1 MASLASQLAVPAA
14 ARVAR
19 ARRAARVV
27 STRSRV
33 VAPASG
39 TSPETDSAPTVAAS
53 AASPTASPPPAA
65 SPVAPP
71 SPSPP
76 SPAAEDY
83 DALERQALVRRLLGL
98 AAATSRGQQADRDSR
113 AVIED
118 VLVELEFLNP
128 TTEPA
133 RSVDGEWCLV
143 YANVEAFR
151 SSPFFWGFQ
160 KIVPGGED
168 LAKRLFEFTA
178 GLPVAGTRGPF
189 GQIQQTFSLESNEL
203 VSEVEMKI
211 FDPFFAV
218 LDGISG
224 TVVSTANVK
233 VKQGGDGDTLLVAPR
248 TTRVRN
254 ANVGG
259 VVLDQIVVPTSDLMS
274 GVVDGG
280 AVEAEAVVTYVDD
293 TLRVTRVGEKLD
305 QVFVY
310 TRKNAFD
317 DM

>member
-1 MASLASQLAVPAA
+1 MESRASQLAVPAA
-14 ARVAR
+14 AARVAR
-19 ARRAARVV
+19 ARRGARVV
-27 STRSRV
+27 SMRSRA
-33 VAPASG
+33 VAAASG

-53 AASPTASPPPAA
+53 AASPAATVVPPSP
-65 SPVAPP
+65 APP
-71 SPSPP
+71 SP
-76 SPAAEDY
+76 AEEDF

-113 AVIED
+113 AAIED

-128 TTEPA
+128 TEEPA
-133 RSVDGEWCLV
+133 RRVDGEWSLV

-160 KIVPGGED
+160 KIVPGGEE
-168 LAKRLFEFTA
+168 LASKVFEFTA

-189 GQIQQTFSLESNEL
+189 GAISQTLSLESGEL
-203 VSEVEMKI
+203 VSEVEMRI

-218 LDGISG
+218 AAGIAG
-224 TVVSTANVK
+224 TVVSTANVNIK
-233 VKQGGDGDTLLVAPR
+233 PGGDGDTLLVAPR

-259 VVLDQIVVPTSDLMS
+259 AVFDQLVVPTSDLMS
-274 GVVDGG
+274 GFADGG

-293 TLRVTRVGEKLD
+293 TLRVTRVGENLD

-310 TRKNAFD
+310 TRKNALFD
-317 DM
+317 

>member
-133 RSVDGEWCLV
+133 RAVDGEWCLV

-254 ANVGG
+254 ANV
-259 VVLDQIVVPTSDLMS
+259 DQIVVPTSDLMS

-293 TLRVTRVGEKLD
+293 TLRVTRVGENLD

-310 TRKNAFD
+310 TRKNAFE
-317 DM
+317 M

>member
-1 MASLASQLAVPAA
+1 VKRRVRTSRRALRFQVPTRPRRTPRAHGASSHQNPPNRAAESDRNTSLRALRDTCRCARRPAVTTDAMASLASQLAVPAA

-133 RSVDGEWCLV
+133 RAGRRRVVPGVRQRRGVPLV
-143 YANVEAFR
+143 TVLLGLPEDRPLGARTSRKGCSSSRRVSPSPGRAVLSAKSNRRFR
-151 SSPFFWGFQ
+151 SNQTSSS
-160 KIVPGGED
+160 
-168 LAKRLFEFTA
+168 AKWR
-178 GLPVAGTRGPF
+178 
-189 GQIQQTFSLESNEL
+189 
-203 VSEVEMKI
+203 
-211 FDPFFAV
+211 
-218 LDGISG
+218 
-224 TVVSTANVK
+224 
-233 VKQGGDGDTLLVAPR
+233 
-248 TTRVRN
+248 
-254 ANVGG
+254 
-259 VVLDQIVVPTSDLMS
+259 
-274 GVVDGG
+274 
-280 AVEAEAVVTYVDD
+280 
-293 TLRVTRVGEKLD
+293 
-305 QVFVY
+305 
-310 TRKNAFD
+310 
-317 DM
+317 